1 MRTLKLLISLFALT
15 MLVACAQMNSSLV
28 APTGIA
34 NNDHRAL
41 IKHYEGLAREA
52 KIKLEEN
59 KAILEAYEARPY
71 YYGRQGLDLQSHAS
85 ANIREHT
92 RTLKQS
98 LEFANLHRR
107 LAMEQQKKLNQTADA
122 NDRNLTV
129 ENSEYFD
136 NKGL

>member
-1 MRTLKLLISLFALT
+1 MRTLKLLISLFTLV

-28 APTGIA
+28 APAGIA
-34 NNDHRAL
+34 KNDHHAL
-41 IKHYEGLAREA
+41 MKHYEGLAKQA

-71 YYGRQGLDLQSHAS
+71 YYGRQGLDLQSHTS

-92 RTLKQS
+92 KTLNQS

-107 LAMEQQKKLNQTADA
+107 LAMEQQKKLKQAVDE
-122 NDRNLTV
+122 NDRSLTV
-129 ENSEYFD
+129 ENSEYSD
-136 NKGL
+136 NKGF

>member
-1 MRTLKLLISLFALT
+1 MKTLKLLITLFVLT
-15 MLVACAQMNSSLV
+15 TLVACAQMNSSLV
-28 APTGIA
+28 APAGIA
-34 NNDHRAL
+34 NNDHEAL
-41 IKHYEGLAREA
+41 IRHYERLAKQA

-71 YYGRQGLDLQSHAS
+71 YYGRQGLDLQSHTS
-85 ANIREHT
+85 ANIREHA

-107 LAMEQQKKLNQTADA
+107 LALEQQKKLNIAADTK
-122 NDRNLTV
+122 DHDLTV
-129 ENSEYFD
+129 ENAEYFD